1 LGRGRSVLL
10 IAASA
15 FIAVACGK
23 VGSTPSF
30 TATGGIMSVV
40 SVATSPPLTLYPI
53 DAGTGNTS
61 TGVYW
66 DSNNDL
72 SSSCTIAWNGGDANQ
87 RGCMQSPAVAWSDN
101 RWLIGFPQNYLASQV
116 GEFRYSMLAAQSSPS
131 TGLFGGFGSSL
142 AVIDDG
148 SGLRSDVNSASSRY
162 VRFAPFANGDVLA
175 IYVAERESA
184 FIPLTPQTVRVV
196 FANIYNGLTHEWGTA
211 QQLGT
216 FNSSTTALTDT
227 GTDGSFLG
235 SVWVSQFCKPSAAT
249 SANGTAMVAWCEEP
263 LAGPSQFSQPMFAY
277 YHGGTWDTATSL
289 VTGATATQFENPG
302 FTGRAN
308 QFGGGGILG
317 LSDSTAF
324 ILSGDKFKSKLFTQ
338 FYDIQTATT
347 YSATVTATNTTPTP
361 GFFRIITDAF
371 GNVLVCESLTSMA
384 TAILSI
390 PTNLDISSFPGGTH
404 SDVNTNSPLTLA
416 QLGVSMVLDPNCS
429 DNTPSTW
436 NVSTYYNRPLK
447 NIFRKGVATG
457 ATDYVE
463 NVVDNLSYKS
473 ILGGGFAFAGPG
485 SPPLF
490 SILPDV
496 STNKATPQE
505 TWFST
510 GMVAVAG
517 DAYGNFAMV
526 RSSVAPLLQ
535 ANDITNGGI
544 RKARMLVGHQFVPGP
559 GWVNRTN
566 ATANARE
573 PAVSFVS
580 GNPGCFDG
588 TDYFEC
594 SVRNPR
600 FLMSDAGN
608 GLVLFYENQATPS
621 SATAKFN
628 PNRLWYA
635 TYSSGTGFSSAA
647 NILDQDTVC
656 SSLSTANDTPVCETG
671 SYDMVNDIT
680 SAFDLTSACQNL
692 GEPATTANPTN
703 PTINHDVPPIAA
715 AMNRKGQAVVAY
727 SKRVSTGSITAPACG
742 NMGTFV
748 VTYDTFNGFG
758 DVMQVDSTLTPLES
772 SMHPAVA
779 INSKGDV
786 AVAWED
792 VSSSTQKDVWVAVRS
807 GGVWSPPVQANTAV
821 DNTVTG
827 VTFNNSKN
835 SMMPSV
841 GINDKKQVVVT
852 FSYDPRDGSTNRR
865 QLVNQ
870 LQF

>member
-1 LGRGRSVLL
+1 LGRGRRCLL

-15 FIAVACGK
+15 FLAVACGK
-23 VGSTPSF
+23 VGNTPSF
-30 TATGGIMSVV
+30 TATGGLNAVV
-40 SVATSPPLTLYPI
+40 EIATTPPLTLYPI
-53 DAGTGNTS
+53 DAGTGNTL

-72 SSSCTIAWNGGDANQ
+72 SSSCTIAWNNGDVNQ
-87 RGCMQSPAVAWSDN
+87 RGCMQAPAVSWSDK

-175 IYVAERESA
+175 VYLAERESS
-184 FIPLTPQTVRVV
+184 FITVTPETVRVV
-196 FANIYNGLTHEWGTA
+196 FANIYSGLTHEWGMA

-216 FNSSTTALTDT
+216 FNSSTTAPTDT

-235 SVWVSQFCKPSAAT
+235 NFWVSQFCRPSAAT
-249 SANGTAMVAWCEEP
+249 SANGSAMVAWCESP

-277 YHGGTWDTATSL
+277 FHGGTWDTATSL
-289 VTGATATQFENPG
+289 VTGSTATQFENPG

-308 QFGGGGILG
+308 QFGTGVF
-317 LSDSTAF
+317 STVDSTTY
-324 ILSGDKFKSKLFTQ
+324 IVSGDQFQSTLYAQ
-338 FYDIQTATT
+338 FYDTGTYT
-347 YSATVTATNTTPTP
+347 LYSAKVTATNTTAVS
-361 GFFRIITDAF
+361 GFFQIVTDAF
-371 GNVLVCESLTSMA
+371 GNVLVCESLTAMA
-384 TAILSI
+384 TALLSK
-390 PTNLDISSFPGGTH
+390 PTTLDISSFPTGSH
-404 SDVNTNSPLTLA
+404 SDVTTGSPLTLA
-416 QLGVSMVLDPNCS
+416 RLGVSMVLDPTCD

-436 NVSTYYNRPLK
+436 NVSTYYNRSLK
-447 NIFRKGVATG
+447 NVFRKGVATN

-463 NVVDNLSYKS
+463 NLVDNLLYKS
-473 ILGGGFAFAGPG
+473 VGGGGFIFAGPG
-485 SPPLF
+485 SAPLH
-490 SILPDV
+490 SLLPDV
-496 STNKATPQE
+496 STLKATPQE

-510 GMVAVAG
+510 GMVEVAG

-526 RSSVAPLLQ
+526 RSSVAPVLQ
-535 ANDITNGGI
+535 SKDITNGGI
-544 RKARMLVGHQFVPGP
+544 RKARMLVGHQFVPGT

-566 ATANARE
+566 ATANQRE
-573 PAVSFVS
+573 PALSFVS
-580 GNPGCFDG
+580 GNPECFNG
-588 TDYFEC
+588 TDFFEC

-608 GLVLFYENQATPS
+608 GLVLFYENQAVPS
-621 SATAKFN
+621 STSAMFN

-647 NILDQDTVC
+647 NILDQDTIC
-656 SSLSTANDTPVCETG
+656 SSLSVTNDSPVCETA

-692 GEPATTANPTN
+692 GEPGTTAAPTN
-703 PTINHDVPPIAA
+703 LTINHDVPPIAA

-748 VTYDTFNGFG
+748 VTYDTINGFG
-758 DVMQVDSTLTPLES
+758 DITQVDSTLTATQS
-772 SMHPAVA
+772 SMHPTVA
-779 INSKGDV
+779 INTKGDV

-792 VSSSTQKDVWVAVRS
+792 VTSSTQKDVWVAVKS
-807 GGVWSPPVQANTAV
+807 GGIWTPPVQANTAI
-821 DNTVTG
+821 DDTASG